1 MKEFR
6 PAIIRMH
13 ERGKG
18 VREIARDLGISPNT
32 VSIAIKRFEET
43 GSNESRKREKNT
55 SRFPF
60 NYAVWSILKEK
71 ACSKPH
77 PTVESLKRALKK
89 AWNEISLETF
99 KIVDNFPK
107 RLKACIDANGGHFG

>member
-32 VSIAIKRFEET
+32 VSVAIKRFEET
-43 GSNESRKREKNT
+43 GSG
-55 SRFPF
+55 
-60 NYAVWSILKEK
+60 
-71 ACSKPH
+71 
-77 PTVESLKRALKK
+77 KK
-89 AWNEISLETF
+89 QL
-99 KIVDNFPK
+99 
-107 RLKACIDANGGHFG
+107 